1 MLSNGIK
8 NKRKN
13 RFINILDEEENLTPY
28 KRHDYNAKNNDKNKQ
43 NLILKQMAY
52 SSFNRKVIVPM
63 IILLIIIF
71 FSSLIRKNRKSYINE
86 NKLNLIYNE
95 NKNIKVENNI
105 QEKKP

>member
-28 KRHDYNAKNNDKNKQ
+28 KRYDFNAKKNVKNKHL
-43 NLILKQMAY
+43 NLILKQTAY

-71 FSSLIRKNRKSYINE
+71 FLH
-86 NKLNLIYNE
+86 
-95 NKNIKVENNI
+95 
-105 QEKKP
+105 